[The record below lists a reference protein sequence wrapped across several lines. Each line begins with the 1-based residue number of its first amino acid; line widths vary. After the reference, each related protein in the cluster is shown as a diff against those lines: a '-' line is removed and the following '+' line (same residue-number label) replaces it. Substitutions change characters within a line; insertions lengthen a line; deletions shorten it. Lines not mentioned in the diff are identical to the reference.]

1 MTDVQTTETPQPRTF
16 RKVRVGRVISDK
28 MEKTVVVEFQDLK
41 SHPLYKKVLKHR
53 VRFKA
58 HDEQNQCKVGDLVR
72 IAETRPLSK
81 EKRWRVVEIVEKAR

>member
-72 IAETRPLSK
+72 IAETRPISK